1 MATDPLVTPS
11 VCPAVMMRV
20 GNLSGGPGTVSN
32 VALSLETEGL
42 ALTPSFDVYVRD
54 RSAALLRLAF
64 LLTGDRY
71 LAEDLVQTSLVKVMR
86 HWQDVADKGDPHAYV
101 RKVLL
106 HTALG
111 WRRRRWR
118 GEEPSERLP
127 DAGTPDRTAVVD
139 SRERLRRALVSLPPR
154 QRAAVVLRH
163 YEDMSEAQVALE
175 LGCSVG
181 TVKSQTARGLERLRA
196 LLSTGGIDD
205 QQ

>member
-1 MATDPLVTPS
+1 VSS
-11 VCPAVMMRV
+11 VV
-20 GNLSGGPGTVSN
+20 
-32 VALSLETEGL
+32 LSLEIEGL
-42 ALTPSFDVYVRD
+42 ALTPSFDGYVREC
-54 RSAALLRLAF
+54 SPALLRLAF
-64 LLTGDRY
+64 LLTGDKY
-71 LAEDLVQTSLVKVMR
+71 LAEDLLQTSLVKVMGR
-86 HWQDVADKGDPHAYV
+86 WQEVAGKGDPHPYV

-118 GEEPSERLP
+118 GEEPSDRLP
-127 DAGTPDRTAVVD
+127 DAGTPDRTAGVD
-139 SRERLRRALVSLPPR
+139 SRERLRRALLSLPPR

-196 LLSTGGIDD
+196 ILTAGGIDD
-205 QQ
+205 SR